1 MHHSLINYH
10 KRQNKQ
16 LFQDLNTEMGVRDA
30 QNYIPIYRNFFN
42 LGLGNYND
50 INLNHRHHIKR
61 VGPKTRKN
69 VHDCEIVDMSNNG
82 VGTIPV
88 FFKYSPLIDATKY
101 MEGKHTLPFDD
112 LRKLP
117 DTLDY
122 DSNPK
127 IKDANNAAYT
137 DGFFSFLS
145 GQLLTEFKIPH
156 CINFYGAF
164 IGTQETFTFDVSD
177 EWEYM
182 YDSSFFCRHKGDLFH
197 VDEEKIKQRYMTDS
211 RSNKP
216 KLCIGE
222 SRPSAV
228 ETTAWDNE
236 PFEDIFQSSEDGSA
250 DLTEVGDI
258 QPAGTGMALAE
269 SAGSDSLHAS
279 TSSSYSSRTS
289 HTVSDESSDDSSDDS
304 SDVDEDCDEDEDSD
318 DDSTDDQIEGTIVN
332 FPVEVIAQEVCKDTL
347 DRLMRV
353 EEISVPMWRSILMQV
368 IMTLLVYQKAFGFTH
383 NDLHTNNI
391 MYVETDREFL
401 YYKVDGKYYKVPT
414 FGRLFKIIDFGR
426 AIYKYRG
433 TTICSDSYHPNGDAA
448 TQYNCEPYMND
459 KKARLDPHYGFDLC
473 RLACALYDDLVDDA
487 DDGTPCNPLSEIIR
501 EWCTDDNGKN
511 ILYKTNGVER
521 YPDFKLYKMIARTVH
536 KPTPRSQLEKDFF
549 ALCETTHK
557 RINRKT
563 KIINID
569 SLPSFI

>member
-16 LFQDLNTEMGVRDA
+16 LFQDFETEMGVRDA

-69 VHDCEIVDMSNNG
+69 VHECEIVDMSNNS

-88 FFKYSPLIDATKY
+88 FFKYSPLIDAAKY

-117 DTLDY
+117 DSLDY

-222 SRPSAV
+222 SKPSAV
-228 ETTAWDNE
+228 RD
-236 PFEDIFQSSEDGSA
+236 
-250 DLTEVGDI
+250 
-258 QPAGTGMALAE
+258 
-269 SAGSDSLHAS
+269 H
-279 TSSSYSSRTS
+279 
-289 HTVSDESSDDSSDDS
+289 
-304 SDVDEDCDEDEDSD
+304 
-318 DDSTDDQIEGTIVN
+318 
-332 FPVEVIAQEVCKDTL
+332 
-347 DRLMRV
+347 RLG
-353 EEISVPMWRSILMQV
+353 Q
-368 IMTLLVYQKAFGFTH
+368 
-383 NDLHTNNI
+383 
-391 MYVETDREFL
+391 
-401 YYKVDGKYYKVPT
+401 
-414 FGRLFKIIDFGR
+414 
-426 AIYKYRG
+426 
-433 TTICSDSYHPNGDAA
+433 
-448 TQYNCEPYMND
+448 
-459 KKARLDPHYGFDLC
+459 
-473 RLACALYDDLVDDA
+473 
-487 DDGTPCNPLSEIIR
+487 
-501 EWCTDDNGKN
+501 
-511 ILYKTNGVER
+511 
-521 YPDFKLYKMIARTVH
+521 
-536 KPTPRSQLEKDFF
+536 
-549 ALCETTHK
+549 
-557 RINRKT
+557 
-563 KIINID
+563 
-569 SLPSFI
+569 